1 MCTSQH
7 PFVELSAYGEPG
19 AVQSSDEIHA
29 QDNTGEGGK
38 HIESQER
45 CISLPIQVSHWDLL
59 LAGGKKKKR
68 NLFHSKAF
76 EQTSLHEI
84 SF

>member
-59 LAGGKKKKR
+59 LAGKKKKKEKKP
-68 NLFHSKAF
+68 F
-76 EQTSLHEI
+76 